1 MGVSVLSAG
10 SVAELD
16 VRPRG
21 YSESRRR
28 EDRMQNGEQVWRSKT
43 DDEVVEAARVLADY
57 TEEGER
63 IIRAELRRRGL
74 PEPAAPIG
82 RCSRCGRSIHG
93 DDPGMECAQCGKSFP
108 EAIRSILLPSGSD
121 SGNEVYESGSTEFV
135 YRSTYL
141 HEVDLVAEQ
150 LEQAGIAFYRSAET
164 MGVRFA
170 MPLSAAVACLP
181 GSWFLVVVPAPH
193 AARARALVGSLPV
206 SHDE

>member
-1 MGVSVLSAG
+1 MPASGGWFPSA
-10 SVAELD
+10 
-16 VRPRG
+16 RG
-21 YSESRRR
+21 
-28 EDRMQNGEQVWRSKT
+28 EDRMQNGEQVWRSRT
-43 DDEVVEAARVLADY
+43 DDEVAEAARVLAEY

-82 RCSRCGRSIHG
+82 RCSRCGRSIQG
-93 DDPGMECAQCGKSFP
+93 DDPGMECAQCGEPFP
-108 EAIRSILLPSGSD
+108 EAIRSMSLPSVSD
-121 SGNEVYESGSTEFV
+121 SGDQVCESGSAEFV

-141 HEVDLVAEQ
+141 HEVDLVTEQ
-150 LEQAGIAFYRSAET
+150 CEQAGIAFYRSEER

-170 MPLSAAVACLP
+170 MPIAAPVACLP
-181 GSWFLVVVPAPH
+181 WSWFLVVVPAPD